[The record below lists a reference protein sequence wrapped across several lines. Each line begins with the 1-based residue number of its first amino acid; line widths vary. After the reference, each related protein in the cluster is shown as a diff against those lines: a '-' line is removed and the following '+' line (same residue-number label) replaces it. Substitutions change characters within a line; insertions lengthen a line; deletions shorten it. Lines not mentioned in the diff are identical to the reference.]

1 MNLTILLQVELYYKK
16 TTKIFLLTFV
26 RKFVFGGQNQWNS
39 YQLLK
44 FLNIE
49 KSYDVLQII
58 NKKLKTKVIIDGPN
72 FA

>member
-1 MNLTILLQVELYYKK
+1 MILLQVELYYKK

-26 RKFVFGGQNQWNS
+26 RKFVLWSQNQWNS

-44 FLNIE
+44 FLDIE
-49 KSYDVLQII
+49 KSYAVRQII

>member
-26 RKFVFGGQNQWNS
+26 RKFVLWSQNQWNS

-44 FLNIE
+44 FLDIE